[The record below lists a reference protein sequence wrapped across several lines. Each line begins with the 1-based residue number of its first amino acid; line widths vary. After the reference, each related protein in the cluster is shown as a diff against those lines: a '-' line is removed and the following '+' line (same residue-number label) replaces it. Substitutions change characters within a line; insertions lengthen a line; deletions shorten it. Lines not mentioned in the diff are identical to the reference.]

1 MYQAI
6 LLLPL
11 LGAIFAGFFGRL
23 VGARSSEVITTT
35 LVLITALLSY
45 LAFYQVALTA
55 RRSASSCCAG
65 SIPARS
71 NRRGRSGSTR

>member
-23 VGARSSEVITTT
+23 VGARSSEAITTT

-45 LAFYQVALTA
+45 LAFYQVALNGQEE
-55 RRSASSCCAG
+55 RIELLRWIDSGG
-65 SIPARS
+65 SIGVVAA
-71 NRRGRSGSTR
+71 GSTR